1 MNINLFD
8 HIQAIGPLV
17 SFFTSIAAIVI
28 SVIAVKQTQQSIEN
42 AARPYVTI
50 YYKYISIISLH
61 HYFVIKNLG
70 QSEAIITKFK
80 CSQDLSQLKDKNGNT
95 PFSHIINTSF
105 APGENMVFYLENL
118 TPMLNKLKDGEVFIF
133 DIEYRCGRK
142 KYKNHITVNP
152 LVYDD
157 TPISRQFMEGSAE
170 KVIAYALQD
179 MIEKML

>member
-42 AARPYVTI
+42 AARP
-50 YYKYISIISLH
+50 
-61 HYFVIKNLG
+61 FVIKNLG

-80 CSQDLSQLKDKNGNT
+80 CSQDLNQLKDKNGNT